1 MLVHLVGRLSSDII
15 SWYVFTANSSL
26 SNKNERTALQEA
38 EIGHYH
44 YCLLVFA
51 AFEQMKDKK
60 ETRAPLDTS
69 DVQKKKK
76 DRRYER

>member
-1 MLVHLVGRLSSDII
+1 M
-15 SWYVFTANSSL
+15 YVFTANSSV

-38 EIGHYH
+38 ESGHYH

-60 ETRAPLDTS
+60 ETKAPLDRS
-69 DVQKKKK
+69 ENDVEKKNK
-76 DRRYER
+76 DRKRYER